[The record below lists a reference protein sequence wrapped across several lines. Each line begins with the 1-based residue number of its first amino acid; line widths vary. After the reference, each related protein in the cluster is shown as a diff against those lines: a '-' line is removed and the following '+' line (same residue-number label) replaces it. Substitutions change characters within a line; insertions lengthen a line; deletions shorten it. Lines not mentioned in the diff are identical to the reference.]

1 MRQQLEESHR
11 TNVALTND
19 LQKLT
24 FDWDRLREEL
34 SHKENEWKEDEQ
46 AFNDYYNSEQNRLI
60 EMWDYIGSVRRSFKD
75 MQATLKSDLH
85 RMQQEISGLNR
96 DLTGACT
103 VVSDHVRKVNQ
114 NDEACQKQT
123 DRVNNDLKSQI
134 DSLKAQNDNLKYE
147 LSQRDQRIQDT
158 LIDLRNME
166 KRCADAENHAAQNN
180 RLNDEIERLTAALR
194 DIAHVVVQDA
204 ESNAGNF
211 SDAHHL
217 HLSQTL
223 TMPPKSPKCGVIRTS
238 QAFAEGTISAVQSVL
253 HKYQLVIHDL
263 HVRVFEYRYKNLN
276 RKTFSDSFS
285 SFRSSRYIGKILFF

>member
-1 MRQQLEESHR
+1 MTKNEFLRQQLEESHR
-11 TNVALTND
+11 TNVGLTND
-19 LQKLT
+19 LQKLS
-24 FDWDRLREEL
+24 FDWDRLREEVA
-34 SHKENEWKEDEQ
+34 HKENEWKEDEQ

-60 EMWDYIGSVRRSFKD
+60 EMWHDIGSVRRSFKD
-75 MQATLKSDLH
+75 MQASLKSDLH
-85 RMQQEISGLNR
+85 RMQQEMSGLNR

-103 VVSDHVRKVNQ
+103 VVSDHVRQVSQ
-114 NDEACQKQT
+114 NDEAFQKQA
-123 DRVNNDLKSQI
+123 DRVNCDLKSQI

-147 LSQRDQRIQDT
+147 LLQRDQRIQDT
-158 LIDLRNME
+158 LIDLRNLE
-166 KRCADAENHAAQNN
+166 TRCADAENHAVQNN

-211 SDAHHL
+211 SDAQHL

-223 TMPPKSPKCGVIRTS
+223 TMPPKSPKCGGIRTS

-263 HVRVFEYRYKNLN
+263 HVCILYDSVDFARFLMK
-276 RKTFSDSFS
+276 FSTNH
-285 SFRSSRYIGKILFF
+285 RR